1 MEIKLGN
8 AVAIAVAAV
17 VAAAAAYYWMRPT
30 EEARVKA
37 AFARAAETI
46 SKEEGESI
54 IMAATRA
61 TSIADLVAEKFQV
74 VVQEQ
79 HVDETITPSETA
91 RQVTAVRATCSSL
104 SVRFEDIRVDSI
116 DGDVAHATAD
126 LLVSGTGMDAFM
138 SGRDTREVDAKL
150 VKSPEDGKWRFSF
163 VSIDAIVER

>member
-8 AVAIAVAAV
+8 AVAIAAAAV

-46 SKEEGESI
+46 SKEDGESLI
-54 IMAATRA
+54 VTATRA
-61 TSIADLVAEKFQV
+61 KDIADLVADKFQV
-74 VVQEQ
+74 VVEEQ

-116 DGDVAHATAD
+116 NGDVAHATAD